1 MNKISLNDLNVD
13 NNKFFFNINDTF
25 IEFRITAIENDLCI
39 TLRID
44 SSDEE
49 LTFYSM
55 EDVLMFVQKIIKEKK
70 ESKGSIISYY
80 NELNN
85 QGELKQKVTVTKT
98 NGAFLTKDNIYS
110 AISGYFGQGKNYK
123 VSATSEVYDGTEGKE
138 IFFYLV
144 EHLDYDG
151 IKKDVKTGL
160 TNQDLKNAFNQA
172 IRGNQEI
179 HEGDFND
186 FMAFLYASNINPETL
201 IGEGKDAV
209 ATIKAAMKGF
219 KDNVLYWRKS
229 KDNVNA
235 AQLMFN
241 NANHYGSL
249 LSR

>member
-160 TNQDLKNAFNQA
+160 TNQDLKNAINYYLSETNFVFVDLKDGRKLAYRHLDN
-172 IRGNQEI
+172 NVTY
-179 HEGDFND
+179 EG
-186 FMAFLYASNINPETL
+186 LNI
-201 IGEGKDAV
+201 IV
-209 ATIKAAMKGF
+209 AEKEKEQKEAPMKIIKQ
-219 KDNVLYWRKS
+219 RKPKKNKS
-229 KDNVNA
+229 QD
-235 AQLMFN
+235 
-241 NANHYGSL
+241 
-249 LSR
+249 

>member
-160 TNQDLKNAFNQA
+160 TNQDLKNAINYYLSETNFVFVDLKDRRKLAYRHLDNNVTYEGLNIIVA
-172 IRGNQEI
+172 EKEKDIR
-179 HEGDFND
+179 
-186 FMAFLYASNINPETL
+186 
-201 IGEGKDAV
+201 
-209 ATIKAAMKGF
+209 
-219 KDNVLYWRKS
+219 
-229 KDNVNA
+229 
-235 AQLMFN
+235 QL
-241 NANHYGSL
+241 
-249 LSR
+249 

>member
-160 TNQDLKNAFNQA
+160 TNQDLKNAINYYLSETNFVFVDLKDGRKLAYRHLDN
-172 IRGNQEI
+172 NVTY
-179 HEGDFND
+179 EG
-186 FMAFLYASNINPETL
+186 LNIIVAEKEKEQKETPMK
-201 IGEGKDAV
+201 I
-209 ATIKAAMKGF
+209 IKQ
-219 KDNVLYWRKS
+219 RKPKKNKS
-229 KDNVNA
+229 QD
-235 AQLMFN
+235 
-241 NANHYGSL
+241 
-249 LSR
+249 

>member
-70 ESKGSIISYY
+70 ESKNSIISYY

-160 TNQDLKNAFNQA
+160 TNQDLKNAINYYLSETNFVFVDLKDGRKLAYRHLDN
-172 IRGNQEI
+172 NVTY
-179 HEGDFND
+179 EG
-186 FMAFLYASNINPETL
+186 LNI
-201 IGEGKDAV
+201 IV
-209 ATIKAAMKGF
+209 AEKEKEQKEAPMKIIKQ
-219 KDNVLYWRKS
+219 RKPKKNKS
-229 KDNVNA
+229 QD
-235 AQLMFN
+235 
-241 NANHYGSL
+241 
-249 LSR
+249 

>member
-1 MNKISLNDLNVD
+1 MIVSRRKLSYDHLY
-13 NNKFFFNINDTF
+13 
-25 IEFRITAIENDLCI
+25 
-39 TLRID
+39 
-44 SSDEE
+44 SDAP
-49 LTFYSM
+49 T
-55 EDVLMFVQKIIKEKK
+55 
-70 ESKGSIISYY
+70 
-80 NELNN
+80 
-85 QGELKQKVTVTKT
+85 VTVVTAL
-98 NGAFLTKDNIYS
+98 GVYS
-110 AISGYFGQGKNYK
+110 RA
-123 VSATSEVYDGTEGKE
+123 
-138 IFFYLV
+138 
-144 EHLDYDG
+144 HL
-151 IKKDVKTGL
+151 
-160 TNQDLKNAFNQA
+160 
-172 IRGNQEI
+172 

>member
-1 MNKISLNDLNVD
+1 MFLVSLNDLNVD

-70 ESKGSIISYY
+70 ESKDSIISYY
-80 NELNN
+80 NELND

-98 NGAFLTKDNIYS
+98 NGAFLTKDNIYN

-160 TNQDLKNAFNQA
+160 TNQDLKNAINYYLSETNFVFVDLKDGRKLAYRHLDNNVTYEGLNIIVAEKEKEQ
-172 IRGNQEI
+172 
-179 HEGDFND
+179 HE
-186 FMAFLYASNINPETL
+186 AP
-201 IGEGKDAV
+201 
-209 ATIKAAMKGF
+209 IKIIKQ
-219 KDNVLYWRKS
+219 RKPKKNKS
-229 KDNVNA
+229 QD
-235 AQLMFN
+235 
-241 NANHYGSL
+241 
-249 LSR
+249 

>member
-160 TNQDLKNAFNQA
+160 TNQDLKNAINYYLSETNFVFVDLKDGRKLAYRHLDN
-172 IRGNQEI
+172 NVTY
-179 HEGDFND
+179 EG
-186 FMAFLYASNINPETL
+186 LNIIVAEKEKEQKETPM
-201 IGEGKDAV
+201 KK
-209 ATIKAAMKGF
+209 IKQ
-219 KDNVLYWRKS
+219 RKPKKNKS
-229 KDNVNA
+229 QD
-235 AQLMFN
+235 
-241 NANHYGSL
+241 
-249 LSR
+249 